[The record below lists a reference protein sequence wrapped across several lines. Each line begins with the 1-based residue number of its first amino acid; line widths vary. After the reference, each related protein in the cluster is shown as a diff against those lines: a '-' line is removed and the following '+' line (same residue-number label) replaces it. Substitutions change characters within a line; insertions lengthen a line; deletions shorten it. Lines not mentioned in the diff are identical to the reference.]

1 MGRFYFQAPSSLRVI
16 FATIAAF
23 LEPVTVRGGFSAA
36 MSRKTTAGAQMVQHT
51 RRRVA
56 ATLAISLAAGIGT
69 AEVSRAA
76 DECLAGPTGAAPQG
90 SHWYYRVDRATRR
103 NCWYLRPEGSE
114 VRRHAQQDGSP
125 ALSHPSNT
133 MSAQPASQTPTE
145 ARMAEA
151 AGAGPLAAEPL
162 PVEMAA
168 VEAKTAEVAAELL
181 PVEKVPGPELD
192 DSEIE

>member
-1 MGRFYFQAPSSLRVI
+1 MIPRRIAVLVTGI
-16 FATIAAF
+16 TIALAAVI
-23 LEPVTVRGGFSAA
+23 VTVKPS
-36 MSRKTTAGAQMVQHT
+36 H
-51 RRRVA
+51 
-56 ATLAISLAAGIGT
+56 
-69 AEVSRAA
+69 AA
-76 DECLAGPTGAAPQG
+76 DDCLAGPNAATPQG
-90 SHWYYRVDRATRR
+90 SHWYYRVDRATHR

-192 DSEIE
+192 DSEIEQ